1 MNFKIIINQMESNQE
16 LKQQETPAGDDM
28 SMVSTEVS
36 TVNEVMEIL
45 EIGLLLDCTG
55 SMSSWI
61 HRAQ

>member
-1 MNFKIIINQMESNQE
+1 MESNQE

-61 HRAQ
+61 RRAQ